1 MNSFFNEFENKLLM
15 NAYKKYE
22 LDVIIVI
29 MFKDSLI

>member
-1 MNSFFNEFENKLLM
+1 MNSFFYEFQNMLLI

-29 MFKDSLI
+29 MFNGSFI